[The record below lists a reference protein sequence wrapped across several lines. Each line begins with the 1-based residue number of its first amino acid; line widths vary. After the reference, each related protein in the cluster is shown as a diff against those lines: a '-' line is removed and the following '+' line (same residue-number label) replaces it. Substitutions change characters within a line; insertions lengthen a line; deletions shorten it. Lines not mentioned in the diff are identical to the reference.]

1 MSRNDVTATEATD
14 VTEMNPPAIAA
25 RSISAGYAGGLA
37 VRDLSFEINAGEVAL
52 LSGANGAGKTTTLMV
67 LAGLL
72 SPSTGSVEMLGQSA
86 PRGLSARVRSG
97 LGLVTEQ
104 RNLFLSLTVREN
116 LRLSR
121 GSVSDALELFPE
133 LETRLSVRAG
143 LLSGGEQQMLA
154 LTRILVSRPTIV
166 LADELSQ
173 GLAPIVTKRLITA
186 LRRAADQ
193 GAAILLV
200 EQQIH
205 TAIAMVDN
213 VYVLRR
219 GSLEWSGDVAE
230 YRKSAK
236 EIEALFLE

>member
-1 MSRNDVTATEATD
+1 
-14 VTEMNPPAIAA
+14 
-25 RSISAGYAGGLA
+25 
-37 VRDLSFEINAGEVAL
+37 L
-52 LSGANGAGKTTTLMV
+52 LSGANGAGKSTTLMV

-72 SPSTGSVEMLGQSA
+72 APSSGLVEMHGLTA

-104 RNLFLSLTVREN
+104 RNIFMSLTVREN

-121 GSVSDALELFPE
+121 GSLSEALELFPE
-133 LETRLSVRAG
+133 LEARLPVRAG

-154 LTRILVSRPTIV
+154 LTRILVSRPKIV

-173 GLAPIVTKRLITA
+173 GLAPIVTKRLISA
-186 LRRAADQ
+186 LRKAADQ

-205 TAIAMVDN
+205 TAIAMVDD
-213 VYVLRR
+213 VHVLRR
-219 GSLEWSGDVAE
+219 GSLEWSGDVTE
-230 YRKSAK
+230 YRDSAK
-236 EIEALFLE
+236 EVEALFLE